1 MFPDLDRSDAYKGQ
15 LAHCMRLLPHLNDT
29 GGFFVATFTK
39 LSHKAAEVA
48 TRSSCAKAMLEQHG
62 RSEKNC
68 YDVLQPDDAT
78 WGQIAAFYGIPKD
91 FDSSLVVREFNV
103 SGDCKKLNLVTPG
116 LKRLLGCKSLR
127 EKNTLQVLSLG
138 VRLFVQLDST
148 FLTEH
153 CECRWRPSQVR
164 SNSALSL
171 SRQLSLTFS
180 FC

>member
-1 MFPDLDRSDAYKGQ
+1 
-15 LAHCMRLLPHLNDT
+15 
-29 GGFFVATFTK
+29 
-39 LSHKAAEVA
+39 
-48 TRSSCAKAMLEQHG
+48 MLEQHG

-68 YDVLQPDDAT
+68 YDVLQADDAT

-91 FDSSLVVREFNV
+91 FDSSLVVREFNI

-148 FLTEH
+148 FLAEH
-153 CECRWRPSQVR
+153 CECRWRPSQVH
-164 SNSALSL
+164 NNLAL
-171 SRQLSLTFS
+171 
-180 FC
+180 